1 MVLTKKRKKK
11 SGVVAV
17 MVGEKKKKKQLF
29 GRYEDAGRI
38 YRAACGQEIH
48 RETEELGARRVA
60 AGEVLGS
67 NLQAT

>member
-1 MVLTKKRKKK
+1 MNKKEKKK
-11 SGVVAV
+11 KDV
-17 MVGEKKKKKQLF
+17 MAGEKKKKLF

-38 YRAACGQEIH
+38 YRAACGQEI
-48 RETEELGARRVA
+48 RRGTEELGARRVA